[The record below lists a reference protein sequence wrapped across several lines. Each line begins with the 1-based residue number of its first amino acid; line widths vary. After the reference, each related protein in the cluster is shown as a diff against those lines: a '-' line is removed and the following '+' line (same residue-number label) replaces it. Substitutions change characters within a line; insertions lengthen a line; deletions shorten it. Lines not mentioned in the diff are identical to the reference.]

1 MEQNEVKKNKTGLV
15 VLLMV
20 LVLAL
25 GGIVGYFVGKSMA
38 EANTE
43 IKEEVKDE
51 EKDEVE
57 TEEAEGGDDAEELK
71 EEKLTFD
78 KENLGDGYIAT
89 ALLNLYGE
97 DMIPSAKRNK
107 SNVLVST
114 EDKVGFAFYVAQK
127 SFYEQGNVLYAETDD
142 EFDLSIS
149 NANVA
154 VQYNSFK
161 DYYKKL
167 FDSELTDDMIPGKYT
182 VKNNYIYG
190 AVLTGVS
197 YWPTVEGI
205 EFVKYG
211 DVYYYRAKATVGES
225 ETTYTIQFELEK
237 KDGYYS
243 IKSLI
248 AY

>member
-38 EANTE
+38 ETNTE
-43 IKEEVKDE
+43 VKEEVKDD

-57 TEEAEGGDDAEELK
+57 TEEAEGGDNAEELK
-71 EEKLTFD
+71 EEKLTFT
-78 KENLGDGYIAT
+78 KENDDKYVPG
-89 ALLNLYGE
+89 ALLNIY
-97 DMIPSAKRNK
+97 
-107 SNVLVST
+107 
-114 EDKVGFAFYVAQK
+114 
-127 SFYEQGNVLYAETDD
+127 D
-142 EFDLSIS
+142 E
-149 NANVA
+149 
-154 VQYNSFK
+154 
-161 DYYKKL
+161 
-167 FDSELTDDMIPGKYT
+167 EMIPGDKRNRSNILTDST
-182 VKNNYIYG
+182 VKFEFAYYVAMTKYNDKSMDIEQEEYPEEMTSGYNIAVEYNTLKNYYKELYG
-190 AVLTGVS
+190 SLLTDSMLPTGFKLYNGYVYGGYVTGVS

-225 ETTYTIQFELEK
+225 QSTYTIQFELEK
-237 KDGYYS
+237 QNNNYILKS
-243 IKSLI
+243 IT